1 MAKHEYLS
9 TMDRARRYFLKKK
22 FHDFIYRQMN
32 GFYFPVVLRRQAAYW
47 RKACFHDGQ
56 RKLSTVFNALRRR
69 VEENNLNSFST
80 QRECLCEAIHH
91 WKKIK
96 LRDGLRRWSQRTK
109 QQRAFRFFHRQA
121 LVQAQPS
128 FQRQQLLS
136 RCFAHWKHQITKSL
150 QQKRQRIRDAYQLGP
165 VPAHPTPTAAA
176 SPKVPLK
183 SRNSPGFYDILPAIS
198 PETRQLRE
206 NVRETIGATDRR
218 AVVVEPTDLIRA
230 MPKPLSVA
238 FPALPD
244 EVKFGT
250 VAAVFDPPQPT
261 LPQWLSAMNAGL
273 VSSASSIQSSH
284 ANISPFNVPPRQE
297 EKHWTD
303 YLQTDLAT
311 VSSRLLPPH
320 IAVAIQPIIG
330 SLNHKRDAKPEQSWS
345 DRELAKAPP
354 RDGKYHPQR
363 SSNHL
368 QFAPS
373 SGDSVISTHSD
384 VSSSMSSMFPSD
396 FLQDGRAPEEIMQ
409 FIAIFVQR
417 LQAVHPDKLKRI
429 LKQSPEKRRI
439 FQEIKRIVQAM
450 HFEYRHQSFV

>member
-1 MAKHEYLS
+1 
-9 TMDRARRYFLKKK
+9 MDRAQRYFLKKK
-22 FHDFIYRQMN
+22 FHDFIYRRMN

-56 RKLSTVFNALRRR
+56 RKLSMAFYALRRR
-69 VEENNLNSFST
+69 IEENNLNSFST
-80 QRECLCEAIHH
+80 QRECVCEAIHH

-96 LRDGLRRWSQRTK
+96 LRNGLRRWRQRTK

-136 RCFAHWKHQITKSL
+136 RCFGHWKHQITKSL
-150 QQKRQRIRDAYQLGP
+150 QQKRQRIRDVYQLGP
-165 VPAHPTPTAAA
+165 VPAHPATA
-176 SPKVPLK
+176 SPKVPQQ
-183 SRNSPGFYDILPAIS
+183 SMYSTAFHDILPAIS
-198 PETRQLRE
+198 PETRRLRE
-206 NVRETIGATDRR
+206 NVQATIGATDHRSVK
-218 AVVVEPTDLIRA
+218 ADPTDLIRA

-250 VAAVFDPPQPT
+250 VAAVFDPPQPIR
-261 LPQWLSAMNAGL
+261 PQWLSAINTGL
-273 VSSASSIQSSH
+273 VSSASSIQSSY
-284 ANISPFNVPPRQE
+284 ANVSPSHVQPRPE
-297 EKHWTD
+297 EKHWSD

-311 VSSRLLPPH
+311 ASSRPLPPH

-330 SLNHKRDAKPEQSWS
+330 SVNPKIDAKPEQAWS

-354 RDGKYHPQR
+354 RDGKYHPQ
-363 SSNHL
+363 SATHHP
-368 QFAPS
+368 QFPSVARRDFIPS

-396 FLQDGRAPEEIMQ
+396 FLQDGRAPEEIMH
-409 FIAIFVQR
+409 FIAVFVQR

-429 LKQSPEKRRI
+429 LKQSPEKRRV
-439 FQEIKRIVQAM
+439 FQEIKRIIQAM
-450 HFEYRHQSFV
+450 HIEQQSFV